1 VENERALQGYLF
13 RQAKAHDI
21 YCRKMRAEGQT
32 GFPDVLLAQGGVV
45 MFVELKNPNGK
56 GRLSARQKR
65 ELQRLR
71 DAGVSAVVVYDTA
84 GVDLVIQSFTG

>member
-1 VENERALQGYLF
+1 MESERALQGYLF
-13 RQAKAHDI
+13 RRAKKHGI

-32 GFPDVLLAQGGVV
+32 GFPDVLLAHDGIV
-45 MFVELKNPNGK
+45 MFVELKSPTGK

-71 DAGVSAVVVYDTA
+71 DAGLSAVVVYDTA